1 MDKVLKSST
10 RYNEIVFTYEEEE
23 KICNMYKSGMSTVKI
38 GKEFGVSH
46 KKIARILDSYGIKRV
61 GNGRRK
67 YSLNENYFDKIDTPN
82 KAYVL
87 GFLYADGNSNNN
99 LTKQTISMSLQ
110 EDNFEILE
118 AIRKEIGSEK
128 PLKFIDYSN
137 KHDFGYTYKNQ
148 YRLLMHSKH
157 MSETLRDLGMVPNKS
172 LVLEFPKID
181 PELYSR
187 FIRGYFDGDGSVHF
201 STTIHSN
208 CLVTITST
216 LPFCEK
222 IKAILETE
230 LKVHIGIRDA
240 SNNNGITKVAYV
252 SGKNQLKKIYN
263 YLYKDAS
270 LFMSRK
276 YQKFFSQYGEVN
288 N

>member
-23 KICNMYKSGMSTVKI
+23 KICNIYKSGMSTVKI

-87 GFLYADGNSNNN
+87 GFLYADGNNN

-110 EDNFEILE
+110 EDDFEILE

-181 PELYSR
+181 PELYSH